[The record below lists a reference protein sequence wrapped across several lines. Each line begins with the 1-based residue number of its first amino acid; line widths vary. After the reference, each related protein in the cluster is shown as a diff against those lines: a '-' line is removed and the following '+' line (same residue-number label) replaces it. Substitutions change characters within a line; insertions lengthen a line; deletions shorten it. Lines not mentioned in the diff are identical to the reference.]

1 MSEAVIGIVLK
12 DGNMKINAKIR
23 ELNQN
28 ELGMLILNLDYL
40 SDDLK
45 KRYYKLIKKDFEGE
59 K

>member
-28 ELGMLILNLDYL
+28 ELGMLILNLNYI
-40 SDDLK
+40 SDELK
-45 KRYYKLIKKDFEGE
+45 QRYYKLIKKDFGG
-59 K
+59 KK